1 MFNALP
7 LVSVRLILT
16 LVLVFVLFSRKILVT
31 KSEFAF
37 LLLSVAYCTAEWL
50 YNPAYNKNFIN
61 DLIFFMFCFSF
72 YIIQKDMQNLKVKVI
87 KVWVGI
93 VSLAS
98 ISSVLSCVLYAFL
111 PSTFFPAGYDGYATV
126 INPLGFIHLETGG
139 FRPSW
144 FFAEPSYLGFYLG
157 ANLLFVYR
165 YYKTRLP
172 KSAFKLFMMIY
183 LLSCFTVQSGT
194 IVVSLAF
201 SFLISIFYK
210 LAFKSTTTLYW
221 LLVALMIV
229 VLIVVLE
236 LDLMEIYTSY
246 NLLSSL
252 GDRQSRMISS
262 AEIYQDMSAWEYLWG
277 THKYNI
283 IYRLAFS
290 LVVYVGA
297 TQTLDL
303 VWNLSDIA
311 NALMAVPNL
320 VSMLVLAP
328 VIKEEVL
335 RFEAVIA
342 KEKAGKKADL
352 IEKNEETLHI

>member
-1 MFNALP
+1 MNITKSSFLVGWLCLFCLFYIPLNFSSWMFNALP

-262 AEIYQDMSAWEYLWG
+262 AEIYQDMSAWEYLWAKEVIMLLFL
-277 THKYNI
+277 TVEVSRILIIKYLLSKEL
-283 IYRLAFS
+283 YRLYCF
-290 LVVYVGA
+290 
-297 TQTLDL
+297 
-303 VWNLSDIA
+303 
-311 NALMAVPNL
+311 
-320 VSMLVLAP
+320 
-328 VIKEEVL
+328 
-335 RFEAVIA
+335 
-342 KEKAGKKADL
+342 
-352 IEKNEETLHI
+352 